1 MLTPKRL
8 KWAQARKRPPL
19 FKGPPLRYP
28 VAAQAKYAARLRE
41 LVQEMAK
48 TVKAEVTQAF
58 GARYGAQDAAAD
70 DMTELL
76 KDLGERFRAMFAKRA
91 EPLADDMV
99 RSAEAASTVGLR
111 NSLEVLSGGLTLPT
125 GTVTERVAELRAVAV
140 AENVSLIKSIGE
152 EYLGKVE
159 QSVMRS
165 ITTGRGLED
174 LVPELEDY
182 EGITSRRA
190 KNIALDQ
197 TRKVYNNVNQA
208 RMQAIGV
215 KKFMWLHSGGGA
227 HPRELHVQMDG
238 QVYSFD
244 NLPII
249 DERTGEKGIPGQA
262 INCRCTMSP
271 VFDLDD
277 EGEDDN

>member
-1 MLTPKRL
+1 
-8 KWAQARKRPPL
+8 
-19 FKGPPLRYP
+19 